1 MLVLPEQVTVALAE
15 TPAEVADQVDK
26 VATTLQPRFPADA
39 AVTRLATAVGI
50 ETTTNGRSLMPLAV
64 RGSMALLG
72 PIRDDGGRP
81 EEVRRATAELVAT

>member
-50 ETTTNGRSLMPLAV
+50 ETHHEWQIADAASCPRV
-64 RGSMALLG
+64 DGSA
-72 PIRDDGGRP
+72 RP
-81 EEVRRATAELVAT
+81 DPR